1 MKRVFRQLWIGGIV
15 AVLFMALLVSLLP
28 EPMPVRAK
36 GNPGD
41 YVPGRLIVKFRSHK
55 GMLTAVQTWM
65 EADAAV
71 IDEIPQLDTLVI
83 RTDEV
88 NFERALRRFQARADV
103 EYVEPDYI
111 GYPTWT
117 PNDPSY
123 TGGQQ
128 WALGKIQMPLAWDL
142 ARGQGAVIAVLD
154 TGVDVNHPE
163 LQGRLLPGFS
173 FTDDTTNVADNC
185 GHGTHVTGII
195 AANTN
200 NGVGI
205 AGVAPEAQILPVKV
219 MERYQAGVSCYG
231 SYSDFAAGLV
241 YAADHGARV
250 VNMSFGGTTNST
262 TLANAIAYAANRGV
276 LLVGAAGNNNS
287 STLFYPAA
295 YTQVIAVAGTDG
307 ADARYASSNYGDWV
321 DIAAP
326 AVGVYSLYSN
336 SSYTYMSG
344 TSMAAPHVAGV
355 AGLLLSQNPAYT
367 AADLR
372 ALLQNNADDLG
383 APGFDPYFGWGRLNA
398 YRALTNSSAA
408 PTPAPTNTPTP
419 VPTNTPTPTPEPPT
433 PTPAPPT
440 PTPTLEPPTPT
451 PTPIPT
457 PPPVIADRL
466 ETGRAK
472 RAVEQAFIPSST
484 FQRGEK
490 VAILTRIVQ
499 GGAVVAGATVQLT
512 VYDPGGRM
520 AALRAVTDATGIA
533 IAQYQLART
542 AYQGTYEVR
551 LSNVTVS
558 GATFDPQ
565 NSVGP
570 VTFTVN

>member
-1 MKRVFRQLWIGGIV
+1 MKHALRQLWSAGIV
-15 AVLFMALLVSLLP
+15 AILLAALFVGFLP

-41 YVPGRLIVKFRSHK
+41 YVPGRLVVKFRSHK
-55 GMLTAVQTWM
+55 EMQTAVQTWM

-71 IDEIPQLDTLVI
+71 IGEIPQLDTVVI
-83 RTDEV
+83 RTDEA
-88 NFERALRRFQARADV
+88 NFERTLRRFQARADV

-185 GHGTHVTGII
+185 GHGTHVTGIV

-219 MERYQAGVSCYG
+219 MERYQVGVSCYG
-231 SYSDFAAGLV
+231 SYSDFAAGLI
-241 YAADHGARV
+241 YATDHGARV

-262 TLANAIAYAANRGV
+262 TLANAIAYAADRGV

-398 YRALTNSSAA
+398 YRALTNSSSA
-408 PTPAPTNTPTP
+408 PTPVPPTPTPTSAPTNTPTPTPTNTPTP
-419 VPTNTPTPTPEPPT
+419 VPPTPTPEPPT
-433 PTPAPPT
+433 PTPTPVPAPPS
-440 PTPTLEPPTPT
+440 
-451 PTPIPT
+451 
-457 PPPVIADRL
+457 VVVDRL

-490 VAILTRIVQ
+490 VAILTRVVQ

-551 LSNVTVS
+551 LSNVTVP

-565 NSVGP
+565 NSVGL

>member
-1 MKRVFRQLWIGGIV
+1 MKHALRQLWMGGIV
-15 AVLFMALLVSLLP
+15 AALFAALLIGLLP
-28 EPMPVRAK
+28 EPATVRAK

-55 GMLTAVQTWM
+55 AMATAVQTWM
-65 EADAAV
+65 EADTAV
-71 IDEIPQLDTLVI
+71 IGEIPQLATVVV

-195 AANTN
+195 AANTD
-200 NGVGI
+200 NGIGI

-219 MERYQAGVSCYG
+219 MERYQVGVSCYG
-231 SYSDFAAGLV
+231 SYSDFAAGLI
-241 YAADHGARV
+241 YATDHGARV

-276 LLVGAAGNNNS
+276 LLVGAAGNNNN

-344 TSMAAPHVAGV
+344 TSMAAPHVAAV

-398 YRALTNSSAA
+398 YRSLTDSSSA
-408 PTPAPTNTPTP
+408 
-419 VPTNTPTPTPEPPT
+419 PTPEPPT
-433 PTPAPPT
+433 PTPT
-440 PTPTLEPPTPT
+440 PTNTPTPT
-451 PTPIPT
+451 PTPTAVPT
-457 PPPVIADRL
+457 PSSVIVDRL

-472 RAVEQAFIPSST
+472 RATEQAFIPSST
-484 FQRGEK
+484 FRRGEK
-490 VAILTRIVQ
+490 VAILARVVQ
-499 GGAVVAGATVQLT
+499 GSAAVAGATVQLT

-520 AALRAVTDATGIA
+520 AALRTVTDATGIA

-551 LSNVTVS
+551 LNNVTAP

-565 NSVGP
+565 NSMGP

>member
-1 MKRVFRQLWIGGIV
+1 MKHALRQLWMGGIV
-15 AVLFMALLVSLLP
+15 AVLFTTLLVSLLP

-55 GMLTAVQTWM
+55 EMLTAVQTWM

-71 IDEIPQLDTLVI
+71 VGEIPQLATVVV
-83 RTDEV
+83 RTDEA

-195 AANTN
+195 AANTD

-219 MERYQAGVSCYG
+219 MERYQVGVSCYG
-231 SYSDFAAGLV
+231 SYSDFAAGLI

-344 TSMAAPHVAGV
+344 TSMAAPHVVAV

-367 AADLR
+367 DADLR

-408 PTPAPTNTPTP
+408 PTP
-419 VPTNTPTPTPEPPT
+419 V
-433 PTPAPPT
+433 
-440 PTPTLEPPTPT
+440 PPTPT
-451 PTPIPT
+451 PTPIPPT
-457 PPPVIADRL
+457 PTPTSVPPTPTPTPIPPTPTPVPPTPTPAPSPVIADRL
-466 ETGRAK
+466 ETGRAR

-484 FQRGEK
+484 FRRGEK
-490 VAILTRIVQ
+490 VAILTRVVR

>member
-1 MKRVFRQLWIGGIV
+1 MKHVLRQVWMGGIV
-15 AVLFMALLVSLLP
+15 AALFAVLLVGLLP
-28 EPMPVRAK
+28 EPATVRAQ

-55 GMLTAVQTWM
+55 AMAAAVQTWM

-71 IDEIPQLDTLVI
+71 IGEIPQLATVVV

-88 NFERALRRFQARADV
+88 NLERALRRFQARADV

-117 PNDPSY
+117 PNDPGY

-128 WALGKIQMPLAWDL
+128 WALGKIQMPMAWEL

-195 AANTN
+195 AANTD
-200 NGVGI
+200 NGIGI

-219 MERYQAGVSCYG
+219 MERYQVGVSCYG
-231 SYSDFAAGLV
+231 SYSDFAAGLI

-276 LLVGAAGNNNS
+276 LLIGAAGNNNS

-307 ADARYASSNYGDWV
+307 NDARYANSNYGDWV

-344 TSMAAPHVAGV
+344 TSMAAPHVAAV
-355 AGLLLSQNPAYT
+355 AGLLLGQTPAYT

-398 YRALTNSSAA
+398 YRSLTNSSSAPTPEPPTPTPTLA
-408 PTPAPTNTPTP
+408 PTNTPTPTPTPAPTNTPTP
-419 VPTNTPTPTPEPPT
+419 TPTNTPTPTPTAVPT
-433 PTPAPPT
+433 PSA
-440 PTPTLEPPTPT
+440 
-451 PTPIPT
+451 
-457 PPPVIADRL
+457 VIVDRL

-472 RAVEQAFIPSST
+472 RATEQAFIPSST
-484 FQRGEK
+484 FRRGEK
-490 VAILTRIVQ
+490 VAILARVVQ
-499 GGAVVAGATVQLT
+499 GGAAVAGATVQLT
-512 VYDPGGRM
+512 VDDPGGRV
-520 AALRAVTDATGIA
+520 AALRAVTDAAGIA

-542 AYQGTYEVR
+542 AYQGTYAVR
-551 LSNVTVS
+551 LSNVTAP
-558 GATFDPQ
+558 GITFDPQ

>member
-1 MKRVFRQLWIGGIV
+1 MKHALRQLWMGGIV
-15 AVLFMALLVSLLP
+15 AVLFTTLLVSLLP

-55 GMLTAVQTWM
+55 EMLTAVQTWM

-71 IDEIPQLDTLVI
+71 VGEIPQLATVVV
-83 RTDEV
+83 RTDEA

-195 AANTN
+195 AANTD

-219 MERYQAGVSCYG
+219 MERYQVGVSCYG

-344 TSMAAPHVAGV
+344 TSMAAPHVAAV

-367 AADLR
+367 DADLR

-408 PTPAPTNTPTP
+408 PTP
-419 VPTNTPTPTPEPPT
+419 V
-433 PTPAPPT
+433 
-440 PTPTLEPPTPT
+440 PPTPT
-451 PTPIPT
+451 PTPIPPT
-457 PPPVIADRL
+457 PTPTSVPPTPTPTPIPPTPTPVPPTPTPAPPPVIADRL

-490 VAILTRIVQ
+490 VAILTRVVQ

>member
-1 MKRVFRQLWIGGIV
+1 MKHGFRQLWIGGI
-15 AVLFMALLVSLLP
+15 AAILFTALLLSLLP
-28 EPMPVRAK
+28 EPLPVRAK

-55 GMLTAVQTWM
+55 EMLTAVQTWM
-65 EADAAV
+65 EADSAV
-71 IDEIPQLDTLVI
+71 IGEIPQLDTVVV
-83 RTDEV
+83 RTDEA
-88 NFERALRRFQARADV
+88 NFERVLRRFQARADV

-111 GYPTWT
+111 GYPTWA

-185 GHGTHVTGII
+185 GHGTHVTGIV
-195 AANTN
+195 AANTD
-200 NGVGI
+200 NGIGI

-219 MERYQAGVSCYG
+219 MERYQVGVSCYG
-231 SYSDFAAGLV
+231 SYSDFAAGLI
-241 YAADHGARV
+241 YATDHGARV
-250 VNMSFGGTTNST
+250 VNMSFGGMTNST
-262 TLANAIAYAANRGV
+262 TLASAIAYAANRGV

-307 ADARYASSNYGDWV
+307 ADARYANSNYGDWV

-344 TSMAAPHVAGV
+344 TSMAAPHVAAV

-398 YRALTNSSAA
+398 YRSLTNSSSA
-408 PTPAPTNTPTP
+408 PTPDPTDTPTP
-419 VPTNTPTPTPEPPT
+419 TPTPMPTNTPTPTPMPPT
-433 PTPAPPT
+433 PTPVPAPSF
-440 PTPTLEPPTPT
+440 
-451 PTPIPT
+451 
-457 PPPVIADRL
+457 VIVDRL

-472 RAVEQAFIPSST
+472 RATEQAFIPSST
-484 FQRGEK
+484 FRRGEK
-490 VAILTRIVQ
+490 VAILARVVQ
-499 GGAVVAGATVQLT
+499 GGAAVAGATVQFT

-520 AALRAVTDATGIA
+520 AALRAVADATGIA

-551 LSNVTVS
+551 LSNVTAP

>member
-1 MKRVFRQLWIGGIV
+1 MKHALRQLWMGGIV
-15 AVLFMALLVSLLP
+15 AVLFTTLLVSLLP

-55 GMLTAVQTWM
+55 EMLTAVQTWM

-71 IDEIPQLDTLVI
+71 VGEIPQLATVVV
-83 RTDEV
+83 RTDEA

-195 AANTN
+195 AANTD

-219 MERYQAGVSCYG
+219 MERYQVGVSCYG

-344 TSMAAPHVAGV
+344 TSMAAPHVAAV

-367 AADLR
+367 DADLR

-408 PTPAPTNTPTP
+408 PTP
-419 VPTNTPTPTPEPPT
+419 V
-433 PTPAPPT
+433 
-440 PTPTLEPPTPT
+440 PPTPT
-451 PTPIPT
+451 PTPIPPT
-457 PPPVIADRL
+457 PTPTSVPPTPTPTPIPPTPTPVPPPVIADRL

-490 VAILTRIVQ
+490 VAILTRVVQ